1 MFISDA
7 KLMELPFF
15 IHDSLFIRSERQRDD
30 LSMFDSPLM
39 LRISRE
45 VVQLVLFLLISR
57 KLDWRD
63 IQAGSLQ
70 RLLRSSDMVE
80 GSDKLSRS
88 PGNPVKEK
96 LELLWPI
103 RFLFSI
109 CLFLFN
115 SRRD

>member
-45 VVQLVLFLLISR
+45 VVQLGLF
-57 KLDWRD
+57 
-63 IQAGSLQ
+63 
-70 RLLRSSDMVE
+70 
-80 GSDKLSRS
+80 
-88 PGNPVKEK
+88 
-96 LELLWPI
+96 
-103 RFLFSI
+103 
-109 CLFLFN
+109 
-115 SRRD
+115 